1 MLYEFKSL
9 QFSNKLR
16 QCVINLQSK
25 TGYLKCALQKMTWG
39 RWLKKKKIGMA
50 NFLEMRNKPANQN
63 KNKTGKLK
71 QPENAGEMI
80 LKKLAEKCQR
90 DVK

>member
-1 MLYEFKSL
+1 
-9 QFSNKLR
+9 
-16 QCVINLQSK
+16 
-25 TGYLKCALQKMTWG
+25 
-39 RWLKKKKIGMA
+39 MA